1 MKKRC
6 LLFALSLVLLLS
18 ALIPAYGAQ
27 EEVLPLEVSLRV
39 YSNLLGQT
47 ELQGLYKDNVLYI
60 SPEDVCRMTGARIR
74 TQGYDAVT
82 FSLHDGLRVITAN
95 DTQRLTENYHKKKMT
110 WEIPT
115 VTYDGKLYVSAP
127 EILRYMGATVGFG
140 ADEKA
145 AVHMMVSMPYTVLQ
159 LYADYLAESGYRFS
173 WAECTGKLVNPADVL
188 ELAALDTIML
198 GYDSNVLAYG
208 LPGFGEN
215 VEKQIHTDALLELL
229 RTEGTEL
236 VSSEDISVEILGY
249 LSDGTELSVT
259 WLEETM
265 EWAAETGADKKLAE
279 TLGGRMDAAG
289 LVVDMTAGCI
299 ASVELA
305 KQFANLTDSQKNLME
320 RTLCRVKAG
329 SALYQEHPVMFQAAK
344 EAHNLMTG
352 QYSAGEKAAW
362 DGVYNLMSN
371 AVEMITP
378 PNPFTTAFDVLC
390 GIAKLDPLVGGVLE
404 AEKNITFA
412 AESDDIRILAE
423 QLLWTDAQTLVDN
436 NGYMGKKN
444 TKVQE
449 NMKYDMLLSLKAS
462 LTARLLL
469 LDTGWL
475 SEPSANAMQLEAEQT
490 AQLLNKAQ
498 NARPLA
504 LGIYEKNEEDISWI
518 EKLVRSAGFGNVVTI
533 GGDTYYWRYS
543 SASFAEL
550 GYADFDY
557 SSTENAMVCMDADG
571 KTKTLFTVC
580 GSGEFAVGN
589 GFVVYQESGS
599 EQGYGTGIYLTDLQ
613 GKEHT
618 WIGGGTLRGIS
629 EDGRYVFMHRYG
641 AGSDSKRYLDVYDTV
656 AKERSTLCEGLNQFV
671 VYYNGRIY
679 YTKEVSYDEARQ
691 GKVDLWSILPDGT
704 DQIHLY
710 TTKADMQNGYGCGAA
725 GVDQIRFTKDHIYF
739 SYGSIGGTGNFMQ
752 GARIVQVGYDGAD
765 GAVVAG
771 KDVLVDG
778 QFTVTADGQV
788 NSQEHVYLEMYSMG
802 DPLEVTDGNVSLRD
816 PVTGVP
822 KAVLQYG
829 EYGALDG
836 RKLRVEDADGIGMI
850 SFVEEH
856 GGKLYCL
863 LHSATITDDPLSWTQ
878 RYTRQR
884 TVLLM
889 KDLQTGEVM
898 VLYSC

>member
-1 MKKRC
+1 MKKRW
-6 LLFALSLVLLLS
+6 LLLVLSLMLLLS
-18 ALIPAYGAQ
+18 VLSPAYGAQ
-27 EEVLPLEVSLRV
+27 EETLPIEVTLQV
-39 YSNLLGQT
+39 YSNLLGQVAI
-47 ELQGLYKDNVLYI
+47 QGLYKENVFYI

-74 TQGYDAVT
+74 TQGYDTVT
-82 FSLHDGLRVITAN
+82 FALHDGLRVITAN
-95 DTQRLTENYHKKKMT
+95 DTQRLTESYNKKKMT

-127 EILRYMGATVGFG
+127 DILRYMGATVGFG

-145 AVHMMVSMPYTVLQ
+145 AVHIMVSMPYTVLQ
-159 LYADYLAESGYRFS
+159 LYADYLAENGHRFS
-173 WAECTGKLVNPADVL
+173 WAECSGKLVNPADVL
-188 ELAALDTIML
+188 ELAALDTILL
-198 GYDSNVLAYG
+198 GYDSNVLAYS

-279 TLGGRMDAAG
+279 TLSGRMDAAG

-305 KQFANLTDSQKNLME
+305 KQFANLTDSQKNLMG

-344 EAHNLMTG
+344 EAHSLMTG

-404 AEKNITFA
+404 AEQNITFA
-412 AESDDIRILAE
+412 AESDDVRILAE
-423 QLLWTDAQTLVDN
+423 RLLWTDAQTLVDN

-449 NMKYDMLLSLKAS
+449 DMKYDMILSLKAS

-475 SEPSANAMQLEAEQT
+475 SEASANTMQWNAERT
-490 AQLLNKAQ
+490 AKLLNKAQ
-498 NARPLA
+498 NARPVA
-504 LGIYEKNEEDISWI
+504 LGIYEKNTEDISWI
-518 EKLVRSAGFGNVVTI
+518 EKLVRSAGFGNVVTL

-543 SASFAEL
+543 PSSFSEL
-550 GYADFDY
+550 GLADFDY
-557 SSTENAMVCMDADG
+557 VQTENTLVCRTTDG
-571 KTKTLFTVC
+571 KVKTLFTAKGC
-580 GSGEFAVGN
+580 GEFAVGN
-589 GFVVYQESGS
+589 GFVVYQENSS
-599 EQGYGTGIYLTDLQ
+599 GTGIYLTDLQ

-618 WIGGGTLRGIS
+618 WIGGGFLRGIS
-629 EDGRYVFMHRYG
+629 SDGRYVFMHRYG
-641 AGSDSKRYLDVYDTV
+641 AGGDSKRYLDVYDTV
-656 AKERSTLCEGLNQFV
+656 TKERSALCEGLNQFV
-671 VYYNGRIY
+671 TYYDGRIY
-679 YTKEVSYDEARQ
+679 YTKEVSYDEAQQ

-704 DQIHLY
+704 ERIHLY
-710 TTKADMQNGYGCGAA
+710 TTKPDLQGGYGCGPA

-752 GARIVQVGYDGAD
+752 GARIVRVGYDGAD

-771 KDVLVDG
+771 EDVLVDG
-778 QFTVTADGQV
+778 QFTVTDDGQLT
-788 NSQEHVYLEMYSMG
+788 SQEHVYLEMYNMG
-802 DPLEVTDGNVSLRD
+802 DPLEVTDGNVYLRD

-822 KAVLQYG
+822 KAVLWYG
-829 EYGALDG
+829 EYGMLG
-836 RKLRVEDADGIGMI
+836 GKKLRVEENDGIGVI
-850 SFVEEH
+850 SFAEEH
-856 GGKLYCL
+856 NGKVYCL
-863 LHSATITDDPLSWTQ
+863 LHSATVSATATTWHQ
-878 RYTRQR
+878 RYARQK

-889 KDLQTGEVM
+889 KDLATGEVT
-898 VLYSC
+898 VLYNC